1 MNSKPEINYIVKP
14 QDRVVV
20 CVIKNKDNGVKCSG
34 VAKCHPEDAFNEEL
48 GKEVARR
55 RAIIKYKKLILSDIR
70 CILDNIKAR
79 KTDLCEEEKYFLRR
93 AEGIKESIGKLY
105 TEIDNTIEFYSK

>member
-70 CILDNIKAR
+70 CILDNIKMR
-79 KTDLCEEEKYFLRR
+79 KASVCDEEEYFLKR
-93 AEGIKESIGKLY
+93 AEQVKESIGKLY